1 LGTIANAKYRDL
13 YSQFFACLSLSWV
26 FEDTAYL
33 LTIGKHFDKKIL
45 ISLDIMCNRRNR
57 INHRIQKTGGISMP
71 MMTAEQYEESLRG
84 LNPPVTGR

>member
-1 LGTIANAKYRDL
+1 M

-71 MMTAEQYEESLRG
+71 MMTAGQYSQTKCNTVSL
-84 LNPPVTGR
+84 